1 MSTAPAEGR
10 GGAGNPLAQL
20 KSKKGLRKAP
30 ETSVVKDMGADVSAA
45 EDLPEAPA
53 ASAVAPVLEEVPPL
67 PAEPAE
73 AVLAPAVVAAP
84 QPMPVAQEPEVPVEV
99 AAPAQRAS
107 EAATVEKKKM
117 GFWVSED
124 IVDRIRNAY
133 GPTSRLEGHR
143 SLSDLAARALETE
156 AARLEEKYNDGQ
168 PFPPDEIGIPRGR
181 PLR

>member
-45 EDLPEAPA
+45 EDAPEASA
-53 ASAVAPVLEEVPPL
+53 ASSFVPVLEEVPSL
-67 PAEPAE
+67 PAEP
-73 AVLAPAVVAAP
+73 VLAPTVVAAV
-84 QPMPVAQEPEVPVEV
+84 QPVPVVQEPEMPVEV
-99 AAPAQRAS
+99 PAPAQRAS

-117 GFWVSED
+117 GFWVSQD

-156 AARLEEKYNDGQ
+156 AARLEEKYNDGE